1 MLSYDVDQWNIL
13 EKLIMKLSLK
23 TALILASSLQLAVAT
38 HVAHADNSHKSIAVE
53 KQQVK
58 PIYQSEDLVIT
69 KLAPNVYQHTSYFKS
84 ETWGKVPSNGMVVI
98 NNNEAVVVDTPVDD
112 KASYE
117 LISWIEKTTK
127 AKINAV
133 VSTHFHE
140 DTLGGTAAFQQK
152 NIPTMTSLKT
162 LELAKGKYPAL
173 PKFGFENSLRIDVGD
188 SYVEVK
194 FLGEGHTTDNVVA
207 YYPTENV
214 LFGGCLV
221 KELDAKKGNLDDAN
235 VEAWST
241 TIDQVMKT
249 YPNAKIV
256 IPGHGQ
262 AGDQTLLHY
271 TKALFM
277 TVSVDTPK

>member
-1 MLSYDVDQWNIL
+1 MSDKMKFRSAMQMV
-13 EKLIMKLSLK
+13 LIS
-23 TALILASSLQLAVAT
+23 TLAVTTQQSLAESNAKRKPNSNT
-38 HVAHADNSHKSIAVE
+38 KSSSVAQSTAKIV
-53 KQQVK
+53 
-58 PIYQSEDLVIT
+58 YQSEDLVIT
-69 KLAPNVYQHTSYFKS
+69 ELAQNVYQHTSYFKS

-98 NNNEAVVVDTPVDD
+98 NHNEAVVIDTPVDD
-112 KASYE
+112 KSATE
-117 LISWIEKTTK
+117 LIKWIEMTSNAKTL
-127 AKINAV
+127 AV

-140 DTLGGTAAFQQK
+140 DTLGGTAAFQHV
-152 NIPTMTSLKT
+152 NIPTFASLKT
-162 LELAKGKYPAL
+162 LELAKGKYSAL

-194 FLGEGHTTDNVVA
+194 FLGEGHTKDNVVA
-207 YYPTENV
+207 YYPAENV

-271 TKALFM
+271 TKALFLM
-277 TVSVDTPK
+277 VGVETPK

>member
-1 MLSYDVDQWNIL
+1 
-13 EKLIMKLSLK
+13 MKKALK
-23 TALILASSLQLAVAT
+23 TALIFASSLQLAVPT
-38 HVAHADNSHKSIAVE
+38 LVAHADSSHHSHESIAAE
-53 KQQVK
+53 NQQVK

-69 KLAPNVYQHTSYFKS
+69 ELAPNVYQHTSYFKS

-140 DTLGGTAAFQQK
+140 DTLGGTSAFQQK
-152 NIPTMTSLKT
+152 NIPTLTSLKT
-162 LELAKGKYPAL
+162 LELAQGKYPAL

-194 FLGEGHTTDNVVA
+194 FLGEGHTKDNVVA
-207 YYPTENV
+207 YYPAENV

-235 VEAWST
+235 VKAWST

-249 YPNAKIV
+249 
-256 IPGHGQ
+256 
-262 AGDQTLLHY
+262 
-271 TKALFM
+271 
-277 TVSVDTPK
+277 